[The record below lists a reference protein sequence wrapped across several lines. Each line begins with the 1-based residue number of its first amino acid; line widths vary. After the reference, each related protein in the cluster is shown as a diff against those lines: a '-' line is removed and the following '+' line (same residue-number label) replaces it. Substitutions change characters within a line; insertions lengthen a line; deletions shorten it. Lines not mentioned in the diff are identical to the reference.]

1 MTEKKKYRELISITE
16 EDLMRKERFLTD
28 WHVLRY
34 LERDSGVLKIDIVK
48 VLTSLRNLLKDC
60 ESYNVDE
67 INLVAIRIVRVN
79 NFFVITDY

>member
-1 MTEKKKYRELISITE
+1 MTEKKTYRELISITE

-67 INLVAIRIVRVN
+67 INLVAIRIVRVD

>member
-60 ESYNVDE
+60 ESYYVDE